1 MPPELH
7 AQTPPPTGA
16 LVRKSSYVHIVR
28 LTEGRALAVHALTQL
43 RLAIDTQVAA
53 IIDWFDAPRRMPAEI
68 GALLALHPIDPP
80 VMAGC
85 LATLMEHGVLTA
97 EDPATEATSAAARLG
112 ELHGRD
118 PGEALDQWRRQ
129 AGQGADAN
137 WAVTETLGA
146 DQLGRALKHCWDVLL
161 FGDCELQMEA
171 DFLRRIAAERDVDL
185 RVGTGFPDD
194 LRLAAEKPHRA
205 ILIGALRSRRM
216 VAQGSPEDHGGDPA
230 AIYIAEARQVIEGL
244 RRHSDAPILI
254 DNLPEPTVQPLGFA
268 DRGPHGH
275 RNRFRRVNLAL
286 ESLAESFADVHVV
299 DVAAALN
306 GEGTARL
313 LDDGLVGFTHFGS
326 AGWML
331 QRPVGE
337 LAAVHGL
344 FPDTE
349 PLAAFV
355 GGSPYRREVV
365 AAQAHMDA
373 LDVVLGRA
381 RKKCVIL
388 DLDGTLWPGVL
399 AETGAPFAWTPETS
413 GLYSYIGLYFGLHE
427 ALKALKRR
435 GVVLA
440 CVSKNDEA
448 LVREL
453 WRYPDHYPHDRLLTP
468 DDFVTLRINWDDKPS
483 NIRSIADELG
493 FALDAF
499 VFVDDHPVERE
510 RVRQALPQVEVWG
523 EDPFAL
529 RRLLLTDPRLQSASL
544 TAEAAARTALV
555 KSQLDRDRQRGAAT
569 DADAFLASLDVAYE
583 FDQPR
588 DGDVLIRVAELFQRT
603 TQYNTTGRTF
613 SAGDL
618 ARHAAAGEVFIA
630 HVRDRFG
637 DYGLVAAAVLH
648 RGEIITFVMSC
659 RVIGLKVESRFLAHM
674 LAGVESEVEARIVPT
689 ARNGPVRHLYAENG
703 FHLDGDVWRRAPS
716 ALVGDAATLAPV

>member
-1 MPPELH
+1 MPPEPQS
-7 AQTPPPTGA
+7 AVGGA
-16 LVRKSSYVHIVR
+16 VVRKSAYVHIVR
-28 LTEGRALAVHALTQL
+28 LAEGRALAVHAMTQL
-43 RLAIDTQVAA
+43 RLAIDTEVAA
-53 IIDWFDAPRRMPAEI
+53 IIDWFATPRRMPTEI
-68 GALLALHPIDPP
+68 GALLAVHPIDPG
-80 VMAGC
+80 VLAGC
-85 LATLMEHGVLTA
+85 LATLMEHGVLTDQ
-97 EDPATEATSAAARLG
+97 DPAAEEAAIGERLA

-118 PGEALDQWRRQ
+118 PGEALDQLRRT
-129 AGQGADAN
+129 AGQGAGAD

-146 DQLGRALKHCWDVLL
+146 GALGRSFKHRWDVLL

-171 DFLRRIAAERDVDL
+171 DFLRRAAAEHDVDL
-185 RVGTGFPDD
+185 RIATGFPDD
-194 LRLAAEKPHRA
+194 LRLAGEKPHRA

-216 VAQGSPEDHGGDPA
+216 VAQGSAEDHGDDPA

-254 DNLPEPTVQPLGFA
+254 DTLPEPTVQPLGFA

-286 ESLAESFADVHVV
+286 EALAEAYADVHVV
-299 DVAAALN
+299 DIAAALN
-306 GEGTARL
+306 AEGSGRL

-331 QRPVGE
+331 QRPKSE

-344 FPDTE
+344 FPDPA
-349 PLAAFV
+349 PLDTFV
-355 GGSPYRREVV
+355 GGSPYRREGV
-365 AAQAHMDA
+365 AARAHMDA
-373 LDVVLGRA
+373 LSVVLGLD

-413 GLYSYIGLYFGLHE
+413 GLYSYVGLYFGLHE

-448 LVREL
+448 LVRQL

-468 DDFVTLRINWDDKPS
+468 DDFVSLRINWADKPS

-493 FALDAF
+493 FALSSF

-510 RVRQALPQVEVWG
+510 RVRQALPEVEVWG

-529 RRLLLTDPRLQSASL
+529 RRLLLTDPRLQTASL
-544 TAEAAARTALV
+544 TAEAAGRTALV
-555 KSQLDRDRQRGAAT
+555 KSQLDRERQRSVAA
-569 DADAFLASLDVAYE
+569 DGGDFLGSLGLECA

-588 DGDVLIRVAELFQRT
+588 AGDVLVRVAELFQRT

-613 SAGDL
+613 SAGEL

-630 HVRDRFG
+630 HAKDRFG
-637 DYGLVAAAVLH
+637 DYGLVAAAVVH
-648 RGEIITFVMSC
+648 EQEIIAFAMSC
-659 RVIGLKVESRFLAHM
+659 RVIGLKVEARFLEHI
-674 LAGVESEVEARIVPT
+674 LTGLDGEVTARINPT
-689 ARNGPVRHLYAENG
+689 DRNGPVRHLYAENG
-703 FHLDGDVWRRAPS
+703 FVSADGVWRRRPS
-716 ALVGDAATLAPV
+716 APAEAGGARAA